1 MAEGEGAKIVIDG
14 RDLIKRKNSN
24 GGYFFGANYFRPS
37 EHKNAILQN
46 EIFGPVLQVIEMKNI
61 SEGIKI
67 INDNEFG
74 NGCCIFTSNGHNARL
89 FADKAEIGMVGI
101 NIPLPVPSAYHSFGG
116 MEKFYFWRISISMDL
131 MVYVFI
137 RKKQLHKDG
146 LHLKNQVVLTYQC
159 QIT

>member
-1 MAEGEGAKIVIDG
+1 
-14 RDLIKRKNSN
+14 
-24 GGYFFGANYFRPS
+24 
-37 EHKNAILQN
+37 
-46 EIFGPVLQVIEMKNI
+46 MKNI

-116 MEKFYFWRISISMDL
+116 WKNSIFGDLNIYGPDGVRFYTQEKQS
-131 MVYVFI
+131 
-137 RKKQLHKDG
+137 HKDG

>member
-24 GGYFFGANYFRPS
+24 GGYFLGPT
-37 EHKNAILQN
+37 ILDQVNTKMQSYKN

-101 NIPLPVPSAYHSFGG
+101 NIPLQFLLHTIVLEDGEILFWNLNIYGPDGVR
-116 MEKFYFWRISISMDL
+116 FYTQRKNNYTKMA
-131 MVYVFI
+131 FI
-137 RKKQLHKDG
+137 
-146 LHLKNQVVLTYQC
+146 
-159 QIT
+159 